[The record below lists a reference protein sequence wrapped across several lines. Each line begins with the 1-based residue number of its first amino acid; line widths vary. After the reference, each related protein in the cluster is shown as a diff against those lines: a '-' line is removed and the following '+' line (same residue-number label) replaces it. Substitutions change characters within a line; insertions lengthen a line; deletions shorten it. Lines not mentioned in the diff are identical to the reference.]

1 MMRILLCA
9 HNLRIEMSK
18 KSIVDFK
25 SISELE
31 GMTIDEKQK
40 MLDGIEFL
48 ISKCELSRT
57 TIIENC
63 DIDGVEVDKNWL
75 KKINYK
81 IGIKKSQR
89 KMLINHI
96 RVEKGNDLIASFFDV
111 SKIMLPKETFDL
123 ILSKAKSIS
132 PSFTNEKEVM

>member
-1 MMRILLCA
+1 
-9 HNLRIEMSK
+9 MSK

-25 SISELE
+25 SISELD
-31 GMTIDEKQK
+31 GMTIDEKQN

-48 ISKCELSRT
+48 ISKCELSRN

-63 DIDGVEVDKNWL
+63 DIDGVEVDKDWL

-89 KMLINHI
+89 KMLINNI